1 MQGPPPPPPGPGI
14 GKPVFKEDS
23 AIKQI
28 LGSEHNEF
36 KRILSEKDI
45 RIKTWNTL
53 LTDPDKKSSDF
64 ATLFKNDKETF
75 KKLLAEID
83 TTGTGQAGV
92 SKIKLM
98 LQGKTTSQGPKP
110 IKPPQKGGINPLPYI
125 TSLRQLIEKILP
137 DFSPLLPSK
146 LLNQTSVDEFK
157 KFFHDHTSQQTTED
171 MVNIYKE
178 YKKAANEPLGSKQP
192 SLSNVDSINRLA
204 SALSSIKS

>member
-1 MQGPPPPPPGPGI
+1 MQGPPPPPPGPGS
-14 GKPVFKEDS
+14 GKPLFKEDN

-28 LGSEHNEF
+28 LGSDHNEF

-98 LQGKTTSQGPKP
+98 LQGKPTDQKPKP
-110 IKPPQKGGINPLPYI
+110 IKPQTGGINPLPYI
-125 TSLRQLIEKILP
+125 TSLQKLILELAP
-137 DFSPLLPSK
+137 NSSPLIASK
-146 LLNQTSVDEFK
+146 LLNQTNVDEFK
-157 KFFHDHTSQQTTED
+157 KFFHDNTSQQTTEE

-178 YKKAANEPLGSKQP
+178 YKKAANEPLGNKQP
-192 SLSNVDSINRLA
+192 SSSNVDSINRLA
-204 SALSSIKS
+204 SALSSIKP